1 MSLPPRPA
9 RPEHV
14 ASKVTGSPFST
25 LTVRDFPG
33 DGFHVVEK
41 PVESVEKAR
50 QRLLRGR
57 LVQDGE
63 RTYHAYSADEL
74 IEIDSL
80 AHHGRP
86 GMPY

>member
-1 MSLPPRPA
+1 MPIRPA
-9 RPEHV
+9 KPVHL
-14 ASKVTGSPFST
+14 ATSGTGSVFASMDNRSPASPQFT
-25 LTVRDFPG
+25 G
-33 DGFHVVEK
+33 K
-41 PVESVEKAR
+41 PVEGGEKAQLR
-50 QRLLRGR
+50 RLQHR

-63 RTYHAYSADEL
+63 RTFHAYSADEL